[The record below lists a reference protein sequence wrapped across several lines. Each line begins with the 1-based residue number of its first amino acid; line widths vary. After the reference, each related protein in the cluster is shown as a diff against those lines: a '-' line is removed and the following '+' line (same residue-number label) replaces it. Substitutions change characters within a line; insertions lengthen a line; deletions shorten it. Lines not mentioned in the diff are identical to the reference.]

1 MDQPFVERLD
11 QWVVTHRAQRRHIQH
26 AAHLRPTAP
35 GHPLPA
41 ELPAVAVQRS
51 HAHQLADLPMGQC
64 SELWQGSHQAR
75 LSRNANTLES
85 FEQRELLGEV
95 FFKLII
101 HVTVNLRQLLIDH
114 LPNGLATRMLAWM
127 AARQAVV
134 PWLAHLN
141 ELSTTTRQGL

>member
-26 AAHLRPTAP
+26 AAHLRPTAS
-35 GHPLPA
+35 GHPPPA
-41 ELPAVAVQRS
+41 ELPAVAVRRS
-51 HAHQLADLPMGQC
+51 HTRQLADLPMGPC
-64 SELWQGSHQAR
+64 SEFWQGSHQAR

-85 FEQRELLGEV
+85 FEQRELRGEV

-114 LPNGLATRMLAWM
+114 LLYRLDARMLAWM

-134 PWLAHLN
+134 LRHAHLN
-141 ELSTTTRQGL
+141 ELSATNQQGL